1 MEDDIK
7 LAKSGNQDAIE
18 KILSNH
24 KQLVNSVVRK
34 YFLIGG
40 DVDDLTQEGM
50 IALYNAILSYDHEKN
65 SSFDA
70 YAHMVVE
77 RHIISTIK
85 QFNNKKNLPLN
96 EAVTVNNQGT
106 IFSDGDDGDGV
117 GYMIQSTK
125 PTPESALENLDTY
138 NELMSKIKDTLS
150 NYENEV
156 LSYYLE
162 GYSYIDIANK
172 LNETPKSVD
181 NALNRIKNKL
191 HFLKNKE

>member
-1 MEDDIK
+1 MEEDIK
-7 LAKSGNQDAIE
+7 LAKSGNKYAIE

-40 DVDDLTQEGM
+40 DIDDLTQEGM
-50 IALYNAILSYDHEKN
+50 IALYNAILSYDQEKN
-65 SSFDA
+65 SSFEA

-96 EAVTVNNQGT
+96 EAVNVNNQGT
-106 IFSDGDDGDGV
+106 ILIDEEREV
-117 GYMIQSTK
+117 GFMLQSTK
-125 PTPESALENLDTY
+125 PNPEIELENLDTY
-138 NELMSKIKDTLS
+138 NELMSKIKETLS

>member
-1 MEDDIK
+1 MEEDIK
-7 LAKSGNQDAIE
+7 LAKGGNQDAIE

-40 DVDDLTQEGM
+40 DIDDLTQEGM

-96 EAVTVNNQGT
+96 EAVIVNNQGT
-106 IFSDGDDGDGV
+106 IFSDGDDGI

-125 PTPESALENLDTY
+125 PTPESELENLDTY

-150 NYENEV
+150 KYENEV

-172 LNETPKSVD
+172 LKETPKSVD